1 MLQTI
6 MNYLNDIGMIGL
18 FIAMFIKGSTLP
30 LPSLIFIVSYG
41 YLLNPTKQ
49 EMIWLAIGMSLT
61 FTVASY
67 IPYMIGFKLEQKI
80 QKKFSKQLAKAKFW
94 FKRYGEWSICLTRPF
109 TIGMYISYVAGI
121 GKVPYWRYTILTF
134 TGIIPWS
141 FLFSF

>member
-1 MLQTI
+1 MAKIIEINKQEYNEIKYDVRIIDWGINMLQTI

-80 QKKFSKQLAKAKFW
+80 QIIANRFYNSGSCGDLFFS
-94 FKRYGEWSICLTRPF
+94 
-109 TIGMYISYVAGI
+109 
-121 GKVPYWRYTILTF
+121 
-134 TGIIPWS
+134 
-141 FLFSF
+141 